1 MLNQYEKRAI
11 ARISKEKTDAE
22 REAIGQDDSFARQ
35 LIAAA
40 KDKRLGYALS
50 RIEEYTEQLALAQI
64 EKEIWENV
72 EGLPVK
78 ENIDEENLENNPEL

>member
-22 REAIGQDDSFARQ
+22 REAIGQDDALARE

-40 KDKRLGYALS
+40 KNTRLGYAVS

-64 EKEIWENV
+64 EKDIWENV
-72 EGLPVK
+72 EGLPV
-78 ENIDEENLENNPEL
+78 EQQPEI